1 MPHAKKKKGKDKMTN
16 VENWKIV
23 LVVYKLVFKEKW
35 IGNVYC
41 TYDYDTSRDGFKNL
55 LKIDIDIKYPI
66 TKSEEVDYKNFECE
80 IICFENSSQSFDIIN
95 KYIKSKYL
103 GTQIIEI
110 KSIFEFNFEEKK
122 DNKIKLTSII
132 TDSKMIQ
139 YEIESLKSG
148 KFLMLS
154 AEDKEEAII
163 WANENLK

>member
-1 MPHAKKKKGKDKMTN
+1 MSN

-23 LVVYKLVFKEKW
+23 LVVYKLEFNEKW

-41 TYDYDTSRDGFKNL
+41 IYDYDTSRDGFKNL
-55 LKIDIDIKYPI
+55 LKIELDITYPI
-66 TKSEEVDYKNFECE
+66 AKSKKVHFKNFELE
-80 IICFENSSQSFDIIN
+80 VICFENSSQSLDVIN

-103 GTQIIEI
+103 GTQITEV
-110 KSIFEFNFEEKK
+110 KSIFEFNFEDKK
-122 DNKIKLTSII
+122 DNKIKLTSIC
-132 TDSKMIQ
+132 TGSKMIQ

-163 WANENLK
+163 CAYENLK